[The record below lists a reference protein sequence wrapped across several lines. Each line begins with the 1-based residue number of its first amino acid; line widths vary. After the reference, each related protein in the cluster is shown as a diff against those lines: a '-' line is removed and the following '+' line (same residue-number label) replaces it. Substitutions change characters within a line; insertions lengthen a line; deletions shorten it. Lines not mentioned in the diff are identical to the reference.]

1 MRKMK
6 LLSSSAAFALVLLL
20 LLGMW
25 LQTNEAGRVPT
36 EGREGDDGAG
46 ARAKYR
52 LTGFLSRQILQ
63 KDTSPPPGNGDS
75 YSPNGQPTLPVTGHQ

>member
-1 MRKMK
+1 MK
-6 LLSSSAAFALVLLL
+6 LLSSSAAFALVSLL

-36 EGREGDDGAG
+36 EGKEGDDGAG
-46 ARAKYR
+46 ARATYQ

-63 KDTSPPPGNGDS
+63 KGRTPPTGNPCHYGS
-75 YSPNGQPTLPVTGHQ
+75 GGRCKPPK